1 MAEQRDA
8 PATEGAGF
16 DGVAARDASRSERA
30 TRPQQAH
37 VQPGLDAAD
46 PLLEVPQAHAVRTRS
61 MRALRIR
68 VRREHG
74 RRVRER
80 SQIAASRDVDAEAV
94 IRATEAHAPRD
105 RGGSPPRQRR
115 DDLRPRTPARERA
128 LRPFVSMPDLR
139 PVRLGAVHRVRL
151 RRALR
156 PDVRRHVLV
165 SGVRVSRPVGC
176 GRMPGVQPRF
186 RPIGRGQRLRVCVPA
201 VRSPCDLRCGPLL
214 LRSLVRGLIRQSI
227 GSENRPISPLSF
239 DRVDSSDDGPHRRKE
254 PNPR

>member
-1 MAEQRDA
+1 MAGYRDA
-8 PATEGAGF
+8 RATDGTWS
-16 DGVAARDASRSERA
+16 DGVATARASRPELA
-30 TRPQQAH
+30 TRFRQAH
-37 VQPGLDAAD
+37 LESRDDAAD
-46 PLLEVPQAHAVRTRS
+46 SLLEVPQAHAVRTRS

-151 RRALR
+151 RRAPR
-156 PDVRRHVLV
+156 PDVRPHLLL
-165 SGVRVSRPVGC
+165 SGVRGSRPV
-176 GRMPGVQPRF
+176 
-186 RPIGRGQRLRVCVPA
+186 
-201 VRSPCDLRCGPLL
+201 
-214 LRSLVRGLIRQSI
+214 
-227 GSENRPISPLSF
+227 
-239 DRVDSSDDGPHRRKE
+239 
-254 PNPR
+254 